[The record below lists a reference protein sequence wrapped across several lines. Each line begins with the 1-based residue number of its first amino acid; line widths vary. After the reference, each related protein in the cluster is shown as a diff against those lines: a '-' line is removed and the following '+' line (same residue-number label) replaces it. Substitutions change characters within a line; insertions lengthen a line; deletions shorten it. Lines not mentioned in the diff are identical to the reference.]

1 MMHLVNE
8 ISFKTARSGG
18 KGGQNVNKVETMVT
32 GYFNIENSKILNPQQ
47 KETLLKKLESKINSS
62 GDIQVKSSRYRSQ
75 LENKHCVINKIENII
90 TIALLVD
97 KERKKTKP
105 TSASKQKRL
114 DVKSKISDKKENRKK
129 ISL

>member
-1 MMHLVNE
+1 
-8 ISFKTARSGG
+8 
-18 KGGQNVNKVETMVT
+18 
-32 GYFNIENSKILNPQQ
+32 
-47 KETLLKKLESKINSS
+47 
-62 GDIQVKSSRYRSQ
+62 
-75 LENKHCVINKIENII
+75 ENKHCVINKIENII

-97 KERKKTKP
+97 KERKQTKP

>member
-1 MMHLVNE
+1 MHLVNE

-97 KERKKTKP
+97 KERKQTKP

>member
-90 TIALLVD
+90 TIALLGD
-97 KERKKTKP
+97 KERKQTKP

>member
-32 GYFNIENSKILNPQQ
+32 GNFNIENSKILNPQQ

>member
-97 KERKKTKP
+97 KERKPTKP

>member
-1 MMHLVNE
+1 MHLVNE

-32 GYFNIENSKILNPQQ
+32 GNFNIENSKILNPQQ